1 MITGGA
7 VAEYGRQATRNM
19 KEFETKDTLKKRWDG
34 SPLDLVCEIL
44 VSFYSNK
51 ANLDVLHVLL
61 REDNV
66 AIGSSLVKSK
76 KYVSLFQIL
85 YIIEK
90 PKSEVTV
97 ANQS

>member
-7 VAEYGRQATRNM
+7 VSEYNRQATRNM

-44 VSFYSNK
+44 VSFYSTR
-51 ANLDVLHVLL
+51 ANLDLMHVLL
-61 REDNV
+61 REDFV
-66 AIGSSLVKSK
+66 ALGSSLVKSK

-85 YIIEK
+85 YVIEK

-97 ANQS
+97 AN